1 MLNLIV
7 AYEIDKR
14 GIGINNS
21 LPWHLPSD
29 LKRFK
34 ELTEGHAVL
43 MGSKTYESIGKA
55 LPNRENIILT
65 RNRGYRADNCYIINY
80 LAQLDVY
87 MSMNPDKDVFVIGGS
102 EIYSLMLPYVDRM
115 YITMIDNKF
124 HCDSFFKIG
133 DEKEWENWNV
143 TSATRHY
150 HEGDQCPYTFV
161 VYDRILKP

>member
-7 AYEIDKR
+7 AHDINR
-14 GIGINNS
+14 GIGINNT

-55 LPNRENIILT
+55 LPNRDNIILT

-87 MSMNPDKDVFVIGGS
+87 MSMNQDKDVWVVGGS
-102 EIYSLMLPYVDRM
+102 EIYKLMLPYVDRI
-115 YITMIDNKF
+115 YVTQVLKIFVCDTHFPKLSNKQWYVSHHELIEEDN
-124 HCDSFFKIG
+124 HPYSFVIFDKVS
-133 DEKEWENWNV
+133 DLTN
-143 TSATRHY
+143 
-150 HEGDQCPYTFV
+150 
-161 VYDRILKP
+161 DR